1 MPRNSR
7 PRNSRQSQKSWEGR
21 ERSRTSG
28 RARRSRER
36 HLSVRGELRERPDV
50 GKIARAVIAM
60 ALAQA
65 EAGAE
70 AAQQQRDAD
79 SEGDGGSS

>member
-1 MPRNSR
+1 MN
-7 PRNSRQSQKSWEGR
+7 NRQSQKSWERR

-36 HLSVRGELRERPDV
+36 RLSVRGELRERPDV

-65 EAGAE
+65 EAEAE
-70 AAQQQRDAD
+70 AAQQQRGEDD
-79 SEGDGGSS
+79 RVDGGSS